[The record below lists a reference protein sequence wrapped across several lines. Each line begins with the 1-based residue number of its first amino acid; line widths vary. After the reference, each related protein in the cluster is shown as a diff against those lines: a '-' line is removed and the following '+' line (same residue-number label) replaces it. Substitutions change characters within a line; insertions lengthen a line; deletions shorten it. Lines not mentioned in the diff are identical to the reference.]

1 MKSLN
6 LEKIAKPNSNLE
18 GDSTMSV
25 KRFFLYGFLALFVSG
40 CGSGHSVTGTLHVPD
55 APAADVC
62 ATDKT
67 VVLLPFADYSS
78 GDDVI
83 SVYERSRSVSESLTD
98 KFVGK
103 GFKLPIQEDVTMY
116 LVDTNIIRLPA
127 QEGSSMLQNELDG
140 EWSDEM
146 KGEFEKWIEA
156 DKTQNKSLSGGAS
169 NPANAPG
176 VHGLNKKSISKIG
189 RRFNADYI
197 IRGRIIEYNLQEE
210 HTWSLQKKGILPFI
224 IKGTSQATFGFA
236 ESEYYDNL
244 NSIALWGLAGSILG
258 YNIGTPFAPESTTTI
273 TDGVTSA
280 TVSTGDSDGQ
290 FWNTV
295 TWGMLG
301 ASAAHLA
308 NHSGE
313 TPEAIVHL
321 RIWVQDS
328 ATGEVVWTNRAE
340 VKVAPESIYGD
351 KRSSEM
357 FKTAVNRATTLLVDD
372 FWNKTKAIM

>member
-1 MKSLN
+1 M
-6 LEKIAKPNSNLE
+6 A
-18 GDSTMSV
+18 V

-40 CGSGHSVTGTLHVPD
+40 CGSGHTVTETLHIPD
-55 APAADVC
+55 TPTAGTVC

-83 SVYERSRSVSESLTD
+83 SVYQRSRSVTESLTD
-98 KFVGK
+98 KFAGK
-103 GFKLPIQEDVTMY
+103 GFKMPIQEDVTDY
-116 LVDTNIIRLPA
+116 LVDANIIRLPP
-127 QEGSSMLQNELDG
+127 QEGSDRLKKEMDG
-140 EWSDEM
+140 EWSDVM

-156 DKTQNKSLSGGAS
+156 DRLQVKAQSGGAA
-169 NPANAPG
+169 NAANAPG
-176 VHGLNKKSISKIG
+176 VHGLNKTTIAKLG

-197 IRGRIIEYNLQEE
+197 VRGRIIEYNLQKE
-210 HTWSLQKKGILPFI
+210 HTWDLKKKGILPFI
-224 IKGTSQATFGFA
+224 MGGTTQAAFGFA
-236 ESEYYDNL
+236 ETEEYDNL
-244 NSIALWGLAGSILG
+244 NNIALWGLAGSIIG
-258 YNIGTPFAPESTTTI
+258 YNVDTPFDPKSKSTTINGSVKT
-273 TDGVTSA
+273 TKTS
-280 TVSTGDSDGQ
+280 GDSNAE
-290 FWNTV
+290 FWNSV
-295 TWGMLG
+295 TWGFVG
-301 ASAAHLA
+301 ASAAYLV
-308 NHSGE
+308 NHSGD

-351 KRSSEM
+351 KRSGEM

>member
-1 MKSLN
+1 M
-6 LEKIAKPNSNLE
+6 A
-18 GDSTMSV
+18 V

-40 CGSGHSVTGTLHVPD
+40 CGSGHSVTETLHIPD
-55 APAADVC
+55 TPTAGNVC

-83 SVYERSRSVSESLTD
+83 SVYERSISITEALTD
-98 KFVGK
+98 RFVYK
-103 GFKLPIQEDVTMY
+103 GFKMPIQEDVTQY
-116 LVDTNIIRLPA
+116 LVETNIIRLPP
-127 QEGSSMLQNELDG
+127 QDGTSSLKTELDG
-140 EWSDEM
+140 EWSDVM

-156 DKTQNKSLSGGAS
+156 SRVETAALSGGAS

-176 VHGLNKKSISKIG
+176 VHGLNKMSISKLG

-197 IRGRIIEYNLQEE
+197 VRGRIIEYDLQNE
-210 HTWSLQKKGILPFI
+210 HTWDLRKKGILPFI
-224 IKGTSQATFGFA
+224 MKGTTQAAFGFA
-236 ESEYYDNL
+236 ESKDYDNL
-244 NSIALWGLAGSILG
+244 NNIALWGLAGGLIG
-258 YNIGTPFAPESTTTI
+258 YHAGTPVDSN
-273 TDGVTSA
+273 
-280 TVSTGDSDGQ
+280 TGTLNAGDYPTA
-290 FWNTV
+290 WNSV
-295 TWGMLG
+295 IWGLG
-301 ASAAHLA
+301 GAGIAHLA

-313 TPEAIVHL
+313 TPEALVQL

-340 VKVAPESIYGD
+340 VKVAPETVYGD
-351 KRSSEM
+351 KRSKEM

>member
-1 MKSLN
+1 M
-6 LEKIAKPNSNLE
+6 A
-18 GDSTMSV
+18 V

-40 CGSGHSVTGTLHVPD
+40 CGSGHSVTETLHIPD
-55 APAADVC
+55 TPTAGNVC

-83 SVYERSRSVSESLTD
+83 SVYKRSISITEALTD
-98 KFVGK
+98 RFVYK
-103 GFKLPIQEDVTMY
+103 GFKMPIQEDVTQY
-116 LVDTNIIRLPA
+116 LVETNIIRLPP
-127 QEGSSMLQNELDG
+127 QDGTSSLKTELDG
-140 EWSDEM
+140 EWSDVM

-156 DKTQNKSLSGGAS
+156 SRVETAALSGGAS

-176 VHGLNKKSISKIG
+176 VHGLNKMSISKLG

-197 IRGRIIEYNLQEE
+197 VRGRIIEYDLQNE
-210 HTWSLQKKGILPFI
+210 HTWDLRKKGILPFI
-224 IKGTSQATFGFA
+224 MKGTTQAAFGFA
-236 ESEYYDNL
+236 ESKDYDNL
-244 NSIALWGLAGSILG
+244 NNIALWGLAGGLIG
-258 YNIGTPFAPESTTTI
+258 YHAGTPVDSN
-273 TDGVTSA
+273 
-280 TVSTGDSDGQ
+280 TGTLNAGDYPTA
-290 FWNTV
+290 WNSV
-295 TWGMLG
+295 IWGLG
-301 ASAAHLA
+301 GAGIAHLA

-313 TPEAIVHL
+313 TPEALVQL

-340 VKVAPESIYGD
+340 VKVAPETVYGD
-351 KRSSEM
+351 KRSKEM

>member
-1 MKSLN
+1 M
-6 LEKIAKPNSNLE
+6 A
-18 GDSTMSV
+18 V

-40 CGSGHSVTGTLHVPD
+40 CGSGHSVTETLHIPD
-55 APAADVC
+55 TPTAGNVC

-83 SVYERSRSVSESLTD
+83 SVYERSISITEALTD
-98 KFVGK
+98 RFVYK
-103 GFKLPIQEDVTMY
+103 GFKMPIQEDVTQY
-116 LVDTNIIRLPA
+116 LVETNIIRLPP
-127 QEGSSMLQNELDG
+127 QDGTSKLKTELDG
-140 EWSDEM
+140 EWSDVM

-156 DKTQNKSLSGGAS
+156 SRVETAAVSGGAS

-176 VHGLNKKSISKIG
+176 VHGLNKMSISKLG

-197 IRGRIIEYNLQEE
+197 VRGRIIEYDLQNE
-210 HTWSLQKKGILPFI
+210 HTWDLRKKGILPFI
-224 IKGTSQATFGFA
+224 MKGTTQAAFGFA
-236 ESEYYDNL
+236 ESKDYDNL
-244 NSIALWGLAGSILG
+244 NNIALWGLAGGLIG
-258 YNIGTPFAPESTTTI
+258 YHAGTPVDSN
-273 TDGVTSA
+273 
-280 TVSTGDSDGQ
+280 TGTLNAGDYPTA
-290 FWNTV
+290 WNSV
-295 TWGMLG
+295 IWGLG
-301 ASAAHLA
+301 GAGIAHLA

-313 TPEAIVHL
+313 TPEALVQL

-340 VKVAPESIYGD
+340 VKVAPESVYGD
-351 KRSSEM
+351 KRSKEM